1 MMPFFV
7 DCPKYTSFKRHDDE
21 ASLFS
26 FRNKSIKKL
35 RPAAVQVLTLI
46 NMTVWMSYG
55 EAYLLISGT
64 GYPQNRVHLEI
75 GRIWM

>member
-35 RPAAVQVLTLI
+35 RPVAVQVLTLLTCMMMI
-46 NMTVWMSYG
+46 MFYG
-55 EAYLLISGT
+55 EAFLLISGT
-64 GYPQNRVHLEI
+64 GYPGNLFHLEI
-75 GRIWM
+75 